1 MLVSLPSRFCEWW
14 VMKRMRQLCT
24 TRGKTSGYYT
34 CAVNF
39 RVDQKKKPSENLRR
53 WKKKNKEGTLTKNRT
68 PESTPRSLMTHL
80 DKFWDFFPKCLRAVR
95 IKFGI
100 FFLQNATS
108 EIRIKIGTQSWN
120 RTIAHHTT
128 IEPVVSLTII
138 INERNRHQ
146 IGSDDDEGRDCCQ
159 CEVWQSTELA
169 NLKDYLSFCKLP
181 SRRR

>member
-39 RVDQKKKPSENLRR
+39 RVDQKKNRVKIWDGEK
-53 WKKKNKEGTLTKNRT
+53 KKKNKEGTLTKKQDPWKYTKIPHDTFGLLILRFFSKM
-68 PESTPRSLMTHL
+68 PQGCP
-80 DKFWDFFPKCLRAVR
+80 DKFWD
-95 IKFGI
+95 

-128 IEPVVSLTII
+128 IEPVVSLIII

-146 IGSDDDEGRDCCQ
+146 VGSDDDEGRDCGQ
-159 CEVWQSTELA
+159 CEV
-169 NLKDYLSFCKLP
+169 
-181 SRRR
+181 